1 MITLSI
7 TTCKRFNLFNIMI
20 NSLANTCLD
29 LNLISE
35 VILVDDNSSVEDR
48 SRMVNIINKVFL
60 NKTLKFY
67 FKSKEESGHP
77 VSLNII
83 RTLTKNRYLFQN
95 EDDWIFCEK
104 DKYIGKSLKILE
116 SNKDIAIVS
125 LRDISDDGYRSI
137 FNQYNENNVDNIY
150 FKIHNQP
157 GFTLNPSIHD
167 LQKIKN
173 NMENI
178 YFDITNSEK
187 IEYGFENEFSKKY
200 HDSGLRTAFF
210 SRNKYIRNIGNIS
223 AYYINKSKR

>member
-20 NSLANTCLD
+20 NSFANTCLD

-35 VILVDDNSSVEDR
+35 VILVDDNSSAEDR
-48 SRMVNIINKVFL
+48 SKIANIINKVFF

-77 VSLNII
+77 ISLNII
-83 RTLTKNRYLFQN
+83 RNLTKNKYLFQN

-104 DKYIGKSLKILE
+104 DKYITKSLKILE
-116 SNKDIAIVS
+116 SNKNIGIVS
-125 LRDISDDGYRSI
+125 LRDINDDGYKNI
-137 FNQYNENNVDNIY
+137 FNQYTENNIDNIY

-178 YFDITNSEK
+178 YFNITNSDKVEC
-187 IEYGFENEFSKKY
+187 GFEAEFSKKY

-210 SRNKYIRNIGNIS
+210 SRNKYIKHIGNIS
-223 AYYINKSKR
+223 AYSINQSKR